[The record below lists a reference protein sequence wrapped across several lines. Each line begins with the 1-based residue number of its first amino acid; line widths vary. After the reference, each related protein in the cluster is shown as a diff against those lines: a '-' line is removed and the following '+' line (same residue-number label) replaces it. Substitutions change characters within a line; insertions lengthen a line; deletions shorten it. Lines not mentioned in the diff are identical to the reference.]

1 MQLVLQAKASA
12 MKTIEVKTNIMCG
25 GCVAKVT
32 PVLNEVAGVDNWKVD
47 ILTPR
52 KILTVT
58 TGNLDE
64 EEVIKAVEKSGYKA
78 EKLS

>member
-1 MQLVLQAKASA
+1 

-25 GCVAKVT
+25 SCVAKVT
-32 PVLNEVAGVDNWKVD
+32 ATLDETIGEAKWKVD
-47 ILTPR
+47 TLNPK

-58 TGNLDE
+58 AESLDE
-64 EEVIKAVEKSGYKA
+64 EQVIKVVERAGYKA